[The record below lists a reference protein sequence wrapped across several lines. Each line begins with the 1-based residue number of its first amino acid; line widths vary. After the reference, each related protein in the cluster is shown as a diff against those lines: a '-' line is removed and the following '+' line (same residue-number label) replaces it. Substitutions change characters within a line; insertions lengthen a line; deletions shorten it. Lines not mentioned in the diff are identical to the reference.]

1 MSLRISMRVFAG
13 VSSMT
18 WLLAALLSATAAAR
32 AEDAAPC
39 RAASESCLL
48 SCKRFDIIDARHM
61 ACRNHCATRANDR
74 KVCPVVAP
82 AVAAPPPSKAVEAN
96 DVAPEA
102 SAQPTEAESSVGREE
117 STEVTPAEPVEQAA
131 EQASESRSEPQAEPT
146 AESPTTLVAESA
158 PSAAAA
164 PAEAAIVNATVAIEP
179 SGAAPLTLASKK
191 EAVREREKN
200 AQMVAAIRDGNL
212 KFIRRLVEMHGL
224 SPTYVYG
231 YDFNPQTRRH
241 DGHAI
246 RLRLTDVYNDTNTLR
261 GDTASLDR
269 ILALFMELGMDVK
282 ATLAVNVPSAN
293 GSGTTLVARTAWG
306 PSLRMMETARD
317 RAARVK
323 AFEMS
328 LQAGLTP
335 NDDFSDWLFAEL
347 PQICGRDR
355 SRFAI
360 QVFDLLVKHLGPT
373 LAESLWRDG
382 PRGPETLADLLD
394 RSLPPA
400 QAKNSYQATQ
410 FAIQD
415 SVWENCTHLSKRVDR
430 FLTKSN

>member
-1 MSLRISMRVFAG
+1 MMIKLSTFMSMFGASRLLRLA
-13 VSSMT
+13 T
-18 WLLAALLSATAAAR
+18 PLLMLLSAFGVAWAQEQVPGQDQEQERVQEQPQEEAQPQDLQQIEQQQDEQQQRPERTT
-32 AEDAAPC
+32 C
-39 RAASESCLL
+39 SAASESCLD
-48 SCKRFDIIDARHM
+48 SCKRFDIIDARRQ
-61 ACRNHCATRANDR
+61 ACRNFCVTRATDR
-74 KVCPVVAP
+74 TACPVAG
-82 AVAAPPPSKAVEAN
+82 AATT
-96 DVAPEA
+96 
-102 SAQPTEAESSVGREE
+102 SALPI
-117 STEVTPAEPVEQAA
+117 EQFGAA
-131 EQASESRSEPQAEPT
+131 
-146 AESPTTLVAESA
+146 PTTL
-158 PSAAAA
+158 
-164 PAEAAIVNATVAIEP
+164 
-179 SGAAPLTLASKK
+179 TLSSKK

-200 AQMVAAIRDGNL
+200 VQMIAAIRDGNL

-231 YDFNPQTRRH
+231 YDFNAQTRQH
-241 DGHAI
+241 DGRAI

-261 GDTASLDR
+261 GDSASLDR
-269 ILALFMELGMDVK
+269 ILALFLELGMDVK
-282 ATLAVNVPSAN
+282 ATLAVNVPSAD
-293 GSGTTLVARTAWG
+293 GSSTTSVARTAWG

-317 RAARVK
+317 RAARMR

-347 PQICGRDR
+347 PQVCGRDR
-355 SRFAI
+355 SKFAI
-360 QVFDLLVKHLGPT
+360 QVFDLLVKYLGPT

-430 FLTKSN
+430 FLTQGK